1 MNLSHA
7 AKNEVISSLRGLS
20 NRPATAVV
28 IITYVYGVFGNLADL
43 KPQRYWLFLHAF
55 LLCSCA
61 AGRVWGWG
69 QVEEGGAGGGN
80 GRTWT
85 LSLREK
91 HNERMR
97 QHRARVKQNPHLY
110 QLYKQR
116 QRLYDR
122 KYRDKRKGSQH

>member
-1 MNLSHA
+1 MRLFRHFA
-7 AKNEVISSLRGLS
+7 AFQIG
-20 NRPATAVV
+20 PATAVA
-28 IITYVYGVFGNLADL
+28 IITYVYGGGLVTSPISNRKGIGC
-43 KPQRYWLFLHAF
+43 FLHTF

-85 LSLREK
+85 LSQREK

-97 QHRARVKQNPHLY
+97 RHRARVKQNPHLY